1 MEVQSPTWNEAQH
14 SQWPEGWGV
23 GESEGF
29 LPLSLLCTHFSRP
42 CILGLQSQLLPGLPS
57 VLPVA
62 QPVPVPGI
70 MGRDDQTREP

>member
-1 MEVQSPTWNEAQH
+1 M
-14 SQWPEGWGV
+14 

-42 CILGLQSQLLPGLPS
+42 CILGLQSQLLAGLSS

-70 MGRDDQTREP
+70 MGRDDQTLQPYEQPASESKCSVNEC